1 MCVFIPIFR
10 LQRIQLSDTIRC
22 IKSCQPNDVACVLD
36 PTHSL
41 SHTFISLPTF
51 REFLKPEGRYQSV
64 LEPHNICK
72 IHCSWIL
79 EVTHTNMI
87 VRLPPTS
94 LFPSLLLFFITLNLL
109 SAYHIHFPAVVI
121 ISLTGFDNLPPQPLI
136 ISSMMHLVGPH
147 KSCPIGTRAAAIIT
161 CRHWLVFNTL
171 VLNIRGS

>member
-121 ISLTGFDNLPPQPLI
+121 ISLTGFDNLPPPTPNYLFHDAFGWPTQVLSYRDP
-136 ISSMMHLVGPH
+136 
-147 KSCPIGTRAAAIIT
+147 SCSNN
-161 CRHWLVFNTL
+161 HMQTL
-171 VLNIRGS
+171 AGI